1 MNTQITALHMEIGI
15 YFLSYSYFFVC
26 VCVKDVEMQVSEIE
40 GKRI

>member
-15 YFLSYSYFFVC
+15 YFLSYSYFFF